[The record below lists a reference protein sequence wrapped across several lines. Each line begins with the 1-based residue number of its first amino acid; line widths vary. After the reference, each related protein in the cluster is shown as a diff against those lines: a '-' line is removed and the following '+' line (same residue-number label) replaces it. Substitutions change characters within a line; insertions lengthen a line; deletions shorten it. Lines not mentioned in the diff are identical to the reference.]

1 MTYLSSPL
9 SFALFAAGL
18 AEKIDVG
25 MAAEVS
31 SLATTLGAYEEE
43 ADGESELVT
52 RDLLGGGGGGG
63 AGDVDLQLHVPAGWP
78 TRIDLPVCVAA
89 RSSIHCS
96 SRRLLE
102 FQSDL
107 AFIDSKI

>member
-1 MTYLSSPL
+1 
-9 SFALFAAGL
+9 
-18 AEKIDVG
+18 

-43 ADGESELVT
+43 AEGESELVT
-52 RDLLGGGGGGG
+52 RDLLGGGGGGV
-63 AGDVDLQLHVPAGWP
+63 GDVDLQLHVPAGWP

-107 AFIDSKI
+107 VFIDSKI